1 MVNRAVLGGSLAF
14 INLADVFQILGG
26 NNSTGI
32 LRITSKHAS
41 DSGLIYFLKG
51 DPIDA
56 TVGSQRGIDAAYA
69 LFGWVE
75 GAFEFYEQEVH
86 NKRVISSSRM
96 EIVLDAMRMLDDG
109 LIKKVG
115 PSPFGEAAPAE
126 TGKGGIEKKK
136 VIEGPLVDYT
146 YVLNEETYSDGE
158 RVVTEGGH
166 GKWIWVIL
174 KGAVTIKRETSKGPL
189 IVTHLGR
196 GCFLGTFTALTFMEH
211 TRRATITALGDVQL
225 GLLDTEL
232 LHREFSSLSAEFKG
246 FLLSLDRRLRK
257 GTETV
262 CDLFVNKGKTTGLPR
277 DSKVVIEKGSSKRDA
292 FSIVEGEAY
301 VIGQTKKGPL
311 TLVTLEKD
319 DVFGYIPFTD
329 LGHEPRY
336 ASVLGA
342 KGLKVNRLD
351 SARFQTEYDELSAT
365 IKNMIYFTCT
375 SIFSTMKLA
384 TALYERQ

>member
-1 MVNRAVLGGSLAF
+1 LAF

-32 LRITSKHAS
+32 LRITSKHAP

-51 DPIDA
+51 DPVDA
-56 TVGSQRGIDAAYA
+56 TAGSQRGIDAVYA

-86 NKRVISSSRM
+86 NKRVINSSRM

-115 PSPFGEAAPAE
+115 ASSFDEAAIAE
-126 TGKGGIEKKK
+126 AGKGGIEKKK

-158 RVVTEGGH
+158 RVISEGGH

-174 KGAVTIKRETSKGPL
+174 KGAVTIKRETSKGL
-189 IVTHLGR
+189 LTITHLGR

-232 LHREFSSLSAEFKG
+232 LHGEFSSLSPDFKG

-257 GTETV
+257 GTDSV
-262 CDLFVNKGKTTGLPR
+262 CDLFVNKGKTAGFPKN
-277 DSKVVIEKGSSKRDA
+277 SKAVFEKGSSKKEA

-301 VIGQTKKGPL
+301 VIGHTQKGSLP
-311 TLVTLEKD
+311 LVTLEKD
-319 DVFGYIPFTD
+319 DVFGYIPFMD

-336 ASVLGA
+336 ASVFGS
-342 KGLKVNRLD
+342 KDLKVNRLD
-351 SARFQTEYDELSAT
+351 SARFQKEYDQLSDT
-365 IKNMIYFTCT
+365 IKNIIYVTCT

-384 TALYERQ
+384 AALYEGR

>member
-14 INLADVFQILGG
+14 ISLADVFQILGG

-32 LRITSKHAS
+32 LRITSKHAP

-56 TVGSQRGIDAAYA
+56 TIGFERGIDAVYA

-75 GAFEFYEQEVH
+75 GAFEFYEQEVQ
-86 NKRVISSSRM
+86 NKRVINGSRM

-109 LIKKVG
+109 LIEKVG
-115 PSPFGEAAPAE
+115 PSSFDEAAPAE
-126 TGKGGIEKKK
+126 TGKGGIRKKK
-136 VIEGPLVDYT
+136 IIEGPLVDYT

-158 RVVTEGGH
+158 RVVSEGGH

-174 KGAVTIKRETSKGPL
+174 KGAVTINRETSKGSL
-189 IVTHLGR
+189 TIAHLGR

-211 TRRATITALGDVQL
+211 ARRATITALGDVQL

-232 LHREFSSLSAEFKG
+232 LHREFLSLSADFKG
-246 FLLSLDRRLRK
+246 FVLSLDRRLRK
-257 GTETV
+257 GTDRACE
-262 CDLFVNKGKTTGLPR
+262 LFMNKGKTAGFPR
-277 DSKVVIEKGSSKRDA
+277 NSKAVVEKGSSKKEG

-311 TLVTLEKD
+311 PLVTLEKD

-336 ASVLGA
+336 ASVFGS
-342 KGLKVNRLD
+342 KDLKVNRLD
-351 SARFQTEYDELSAT
+351 AARFQKEYDQLSDT
-365 IKNMIYFTCT
+365 IKNMIYVTCT
-375 SIFSTMKLA
+375 SIFLTMKLA
-384 TALYERQ
+384 TALYEGR